1 MVESRPPSQPGTLP
15 DPNAKTWAKKLFS
28 RSVLKQLKWKALEKA
43 AGDPAQKRCLDL
55 GSDNG
60 VVSLLFREKGGK
72 WRSADLDPGA
82 VESIRALVGDPVEL
96 LRDSVLP
103 YPDAAFDLVVVVDM
117 FEHVHDDGR
126 LASEIARV
134 LVPGGKLVV
143 NVPHHVPG
151 SPLRRLRL
159 RLGLTDEK
167 HGHVRPGYDR
177 ESLRTLLQNK
187 FEDFS
192 FTTTVGP
199 FSEMVDILLSL
210 ALERASGGAAPTG
223 KGAVLTHGEAAKLKK
238 KVAVYAA
245 IYPFLKAFSALDCL
259 APGSKGSLL
268 VATASRRR
276 NAAA

>member
-1 MVESRPPSQPGTLP
+1 MATAGALP
-15 DPNAKTWAKKLFS
+15 DPNAKTWAKKLFA

-43 AGDPAQKRCLDL
+43 AGDPAHKRCLDL

-60 VVSLLFREKGGK
+60 VVSLLFREKGGE
-72 WRSADLDPGA
+72 WRSADMDAGA

-96 LRDSVLP
+96 LHDSVLP
-103 YPDAAFDLVVVVDM
+103 YPDASFDLVVVVDM
-117 FEHVHDDGR
+117 FEHVHDDAR

-134 LVPGGKLVV
+134 LVPGGKLIV
-143 NVPHHVPG
+143 NVPHHVPE

-177 ESLRTLLQNK
+177 DSLRALLQNQ
-187 FEDFS
+187 FQDFS

-199 FSEMVDILLSL
+199 FSEIVDIVLSL
-210 ALERASGGAAPTG
+210 ALEKASGGSAPTS
-223 KGAVLTHGEAAKLKK
+223 KGAVLTHGEAGKLKK

-245 IYPFLKAFSALDCL
+245 IYPFLKAFSALDRL
-259 APGSKGSLL
+259 APASKGSLL

-276 NAAA
+276 NAPA